1 MMEDLLRMNCV
12 IGLDL
17 SLSSTGMVGV
27 TDEGEVLHPTSI
39 PTDPQWELPRRIDCV
54 LINIESVAKKYDIDL
69 WVIEAPSFAPTSIH
83 TAVMLAKLGG
93 CVEHL
98 LWREKQATLY
108 VPPSQL
114 KLFTCGKGDSSKN
127 QMGAWV
133 HKRWGF
139 IDPSDDVIDAY
150 ALARL
155 GLAYLGHTQRLEPH
169 QMDVLAKLR
178 GEKPTKK
185 RKKVAV

>member
-1 MMEDLLRMNCV
+1 MICA
-12 IGLDL
+12 GLDL
-17 SLSSTGMVGV
+17 SISSTGIAGL
-27 TDEGEVLHPTSI
+27 TDEGEALNPISVPTKPEWLLPERVDRVLGAITGI
-39 PTDPQWELPRRIDCV
+39 LGM
-54 LINIESVAKKYDIDL
+54 YDINL

-83 TAVMLAKLGG
+83 TAVTLAKLGG

-114 KLFTCGKGDSSKN
+114 KLFTCGTGNSSKN

-139 IDPSDDVIDAY
+139 IHASDDVIDAY

-155 GLAYLGHTQRLEPH
+155 GLAYLGRGGKLDDN
-169 QMDVLAKLR
+169 QMAVLMRLR
-178 GEKPTKK
+178 GEKPAKKSRKRTKK
-185 RKKVAV
+185 LEASIS

>member
-1 MMEDLLRMNCV
+1 MIV
-12 IGLDL
+12 VGLDL

-27 TDEGEVLHPTSI
+27 TDEGEALNPMSI
-39 PTDPQWELPRRIDCV
+39 PTNPQWELPRRIDWIV
-54 LINIESVAKKYDIDL
+54 RFVAAGLEKYDIDL

-114 KLFTCGKGDSSKN
+114 KVFTCGKGDSSKN

-139 IDPSDDVIDAY
+139 LHSCDDVIDAY

-155 GLAYLGHTQRLEPH
+155 GLAYSGHGGKLDEH
-169 QMDVLAKLR
+169 QLTVLAKLR
-178 GEKPTKK
+178 GEKPAKK
-185 RKKVAV
+185 SRKKVGES